1 MTLMFS
7 IRLLGGFKE
16 FFYVQPQFGEDSQFD
31 YQFSNGLKPPPWILT
46 YIHIPMVSVYCLE
59 GQRCECLSNK
69 GVACLNCWHMKGR
82 HLGKMPRVQDAR
94 V

>member
-1 MTLMFS
+1 MVS
-7 IRLLGGFKE
+7 KS

-59 GQRCECLSNK
+59 GQRCMSKLLAHEGETSWKNASGARC
-69 GVACLNCWHMKGR
+69 ACLKT
-82 HLGKMPRVQDAR
+82 A
-94 V
+94 